1 MTIGERI
8 KQARKAKG
16 IKRKE
21 LAAKI
26 GTTPQTICRYE
37 ADGRRPKVDAMLK
50 IAEALNIPVSEL
62 LGEPRPTTQTDH
74 TESRLNQLMEECG
87 ELISVA
93 ARYRR
98 HLRGDRTLNEK
109 YTERKLIKDITEEM
123 ADVTLVMSDI
133 RRALGVSEEEMFEVI
148 NAKMKRTEGLL

>member
-16 IKRKE
+16 LKQKE
-21 LAAKI
+21 LAEKI
-26 GTTPQTICRYE
+26 GMTPQSICRYE
-37 ADGRRPKVDAMLK
+37 ADGRRPKADAMLK
-50 IAEALNIPVSEL
+50 IAEVLGVRISDL

-87 ELISVA
+87 ELISTA

-98 HLRGDRTLNEK
+98 HLHGDRTLNEK
-109 YTERKLIKDITEEM
+109 YTERKLIADITEEI
-123 ADVTLVMSDI
+123 ADVTLVMSDV
-133 RRALGVSEEEMFEVI
+133 RRELGISEEELYGKI
-148 NAKMKRTEGLL
+148 NEKMKRTEGLM

>member
-21 LAAKI
+21 LAEKI

-50 IAEALNIPVSEL
+50 IAEVLGVPVSDL
-62 LGEPRPTTQTDH
+62 LGEPRPATPTDH
-74 TESRLNQLMEECG
+74 TEARLNQLMEECG
-87 ELISVA
+87 
-93 ARYRR
+93 
-98 HLRGDRTLNEK
+98 
-109 YTERKLIKDITEEM
+109 
-123 ADVTLVMSDI
+123 
-133 RRALGVSEEEMFEVI
+133 
-148 NAKMKRTEGLL
+148 

>member
-16 IKRKE
+16 MKRKE
-21 LAAKI
+21 LAEKI

-37 ADGRRPKVDAMLK
+37 ADGRRPKVDAMLN
-50 IAEALNIPVSEL
+50 IAEVLGVPVSEL
-62 LGEPRPTTQTDH
+62 LGEPRPTTPHDH
-74 TESRLNQLMEECG
+74 TEARLNQLMEECG
-87 ELISVA
+87 ELISTA

-109 YTERKLIKDITEEM
+109 YTERKLIADITEEM
-123 ADVTLVMSDI
+123 ADVTLVMSDV
-133 RRALGVSEEEMFEVI
+133 RRELGISEEELFEVI
-148 NAKMKRTEGLL
+148 NAKMERTEGLM

>member
-8 KQARKAKG
+8 KQARKA
-16 IKRKE
+16 RRMSQKE
-21 LAAKI
+21 LAEKI

-37 ADGRRPKVDAMLK
+37 ADGRRPKADAMLK

-62 LGEPRPTTQTDH
+62 LGEPRPATSTDH

-87 ELISVA
+87 ELISTA

-98 HLRGDRTLNEK
+98 HLHGDRTLNEK
-109 YTERKLIKDITEEM
+109 YTERKLTQDITEEI
-123 ADVTLVMSDI
+123 ADVTLVASDV
-133 RRALGVSEEEMFEVI
+133 RRALGISEEELYGKI
-148 NAKMKRTEGLL
+148 NEKMKRTEERQ

>member
-16 IKRKE
+16 LKRKE
-21 LAAKI
+21 LAEKI

-62 LGEPRPTTQTDH
+62 LGEPRPTTPTDH
-74 TESRLNQLMEECG
+74 TEARLNQLMEECG
-87 ELISVA
+87 ELISA
-93 ARYRR
+93 SARYRR
-98 HLRGDRTLNEK
+98 HLHGDRTLNEK
-109 YTERKLIKDITEEM
+109 YTERRLITDITEEI
-123 ADVTLVMSDI
+123 ADVTLVMSDV
-133 RRALGVSEEEMFEVI
+133 RRELGISEEELYKVI
-148 NAKMKRTEGLL
+148 NEKMKRTEGLL

>member
-16 IKRKE
+16 LKRRE
-21 LAAKI
+21 LAEKI

-50 IAEALNIPVSEL
+50 IAEAVNIPVSDL
-62 LGEPRPTTQTDH
+62 LGEPKPTTPYDH
-74 TESRLNQLMEECG
+74 TEARLNQLMEECG
-87 ELISVA
+87 ELISNA

-98 HLRGDRTLNEK
+98 HLHGDRTLNEK
-109 YTERKLIKDITEEM
+109 YTERKLIADITEEI
-123 ADVTLVMSDI
+123 ADVTLVMSDV
-133 RRALGVSEEEMFEVI
+133 RRALGISEEELYKVI
-148 NAKMKRTEGLL
+148 NEKMKRTEGLM